1 MVVPLGDGALLN
13 GVARWCKAASPA
25 TRVIGVC
32 SRGAPAMARAW
43 QRGLCVPDEL
53 PATDTIADGIAVR
66 VPIAASLGDMRG
78 TVDDIVEVDD
88 AQLVEAMRALH
99 AHAGLVTEPAGV
111 AGLAALL
118 ARRVDLAGQ
127 RVATVIGGGN
137 VTSEQLTAY
146 GILGQPG

>member
-1 MVVPLGDGALLN
+1 
-13 GVARWCKAASPA
+13 
-25 TRVIGVC
+25 
-32 SRGAPAMARAW
+32 MARAW
-43 QRGLCVPDEL
+43 RRGLRVPDEL

-66 VPIAASLGDMRG
+66 APIAASLDDMRG

-88 AQLVEAMRALH
+88 AQLIEAMCALH

-118 ARRVDLAGQ
+118 ARKLDLAGQ

-137 VTSEQLTAY
+137 VTSEQLTVY
-146 GILGQPG
+146 GILGSPG